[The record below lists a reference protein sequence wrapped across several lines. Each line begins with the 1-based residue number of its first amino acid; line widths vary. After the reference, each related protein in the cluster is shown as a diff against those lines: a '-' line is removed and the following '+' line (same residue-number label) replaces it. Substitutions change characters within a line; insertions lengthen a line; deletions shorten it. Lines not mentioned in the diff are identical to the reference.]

1 MDSVIKTIIKEKKII
16 GRGSFGKIYHSQTY
30 PNYIVKKMNKFHIC
44 NIEYICNNIKELWWH
59 IVLSKINLNN
69 VSTMKNYYIDCDYIY
84 MLMKHNGTSIYDKI
98 NEIINIKDNEEL
110 KKQKHIELLK
120 CIPNI
125 LFSCSKVLYCLH
137 RCKMRHGDLTSSN
150 ILINEKNEVSVID
163 WGSVIFNKVRTSLYN
178 QCAIIFSPPELKHNE
193 KNLFKNIPSIKN
205 DIFSLGIVILNIIDI
220 HSNCIDK
227 FNKYKNKCEIYD
239 IDYIN
244 DEIEIIL
251 NSTVKSEKYISETL
265 NERVFF
271 LLKKMLEYNI
281 ETRIDIETLYM
292 DSFFLEFRKKDIF
305 DKNVIYN
312 FFKNTNHICYP
323 IDEYN
328 NILVIS
334 LYNFLKKYK
343 ETIHSTQYAKVFDSR
358 IIFDISIKLFYNYK
372 NKSGKIKNHINSYII
387 CFLGCIKWT
396 DTILNDD
403 FTLKDLYIYYLELF
417 NSLEFDFRKKIL
429 ESVSHIDSVSNVD
442 SVSNIGPKLNFC
454 DFCVSF
460 DIIFFDIFKTME
472 EFIFSYPDIID
483 LNHSKIFFREL
494 KNKLLIN

>member
-1 MDSVIKTIIKEKKII
+1 MDNLIKNIIREKKII
-16 GRGSFGKIYHSQTY
+16 GRGSFGKIYHSQSY
-30 PNYIVKKMNKFHIC
+30 PNYIVKKMNKLHIC
-44 NIEYICNNIKELWWH
+44 NIEYICNNIKELWWQ
-59 IVLSKINLNN
+59 IILSKINLNN
-69 VSTMKNYYIDCDYIY
+69 VSTMKNYYIDCDFIY

-98 NEIINIKDNEEL
+98 KEITNIKDNTEL

-125 LFSCSKVLYCLH
+125 LFTCSKILYCLH

-150 ILINEKNEVSVID
+150 ILINEKNEVSIID
-163 WGSVIFNKVRTSLYN
+163 WGSVIFNKVRTSFYN
-178 QCAIIFSPPELKHNE
+178 QCAIIFSPPELKNGE
-193 KNLFKNIPSIKN
+193 KNLFQNIPSIKN

-220 HSNCIDK
+220 HSTYIDK
-227 FNKYKNKCEIYD
+227 FNKYKSKCEIYD
-239 IDYIN
+239 TDCMN
-244 DEIEIIL
+244 DEIETIL
-251 NSTVKSEKYISETL
+251 KSTTKGEKYISEIV
-265 NERVFF
+265 NERIFF

-281 ETRIDIETLYM
+281 ETRIDIESLYM
-292 DSFFLEFRKKDIF
+292 DSLFLEFRKRDIF

-312 FFKNTNHICYP
+312 FFKNTNHICCYP

-343 ETIHSTQYAKVFDSR
+343 ETTQSTQHTKVFDSR

-387 CFLGCIKWT
+387 CFLACIKWT

-403 FTLKDLYIYYLELF
+403 FILKDLYVFYLELF
-417 NSLEFDFRKKIL
+417 NSLESLFGKKIL
-429 ESVSHIDSVSNVD
+429 ETISNVEN
-442 SVSNIGPKLNFC
+442 VSYVEPKVNFC

-460 DIIFFDIFKTME
+460 DIVFFDIFKTME
-472 EFIFSYPDIID
+472 EYIFSYPDILD
-483 LNHSKIFFREL
+483 LNYSKISFREL
-494 KNKLLIN
+494 KNKMLIN